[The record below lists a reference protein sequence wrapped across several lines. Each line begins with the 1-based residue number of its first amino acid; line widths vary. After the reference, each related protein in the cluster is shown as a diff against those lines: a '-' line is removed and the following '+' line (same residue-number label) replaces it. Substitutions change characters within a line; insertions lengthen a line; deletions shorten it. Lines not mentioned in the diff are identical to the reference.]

1 MNIVHA
7 YSNQVADG
15 TATSVVRPSDWNSA
29 HVQQVTLAGNVV
41 GQSSFSANNV
51 IMQGGPNVTLSG
63 VVAGAMATL
72 LVSAANPTAAYS
84 LANSNGIIF
93 GTSNGQVT
101 ASYSVP
107 ATYPQTQQPM
117 AYAAGGVTKTAN
129 TLPFSNANGVSF
141 LAYGNNIVG
150 SVRTD
155 YAGSDITSNALA
167 LSRSSL
173 LQAVS
178 NTSAITSAA
187 FPSTNSTAFQQV
199 SNSSLFQQTSGMA
212 AYHRTS
218 NNSLFQFTS
227 ATSAITS
234 AAMPLANSSA
244 LQFLSNTSGITSAA
258 IHTSLSS
265 LFTGGSGGGGGG
277 GGAAIQ
283 GSGAYSQN
291 TGTVQ
296 FANSNGVTFG
306 LSNNGV
312 MTASVN
318 TVAGDFSNSS
328 LLAFE
333 DHDHG
338 AVQLN
343 LTNLS
348 GSVTTQSNGLTL
360 NLSAPAAG
368 GGGLVVSAGTR
379 SRNTGVVEFQ
389 NNNHISFGMDG
400 LGYLT
405 ASGSSLYFSNGN
417 GITFGVAYGT
427 LTASVNTSASL
438 LGSIA
443 AFAGGNNT
451 ASSTASVSIIR
462 FNDANNVSFGMN
474 GAGEITATANIVP
487 ANITA
492 LLGTS
497 GHSIPV
503 SSMLLAAPPYNA
515 SFTGGVGMHWPV
527 SLMTYGSYNGGN
539 LVTWLAGYVQR
550 PPAIHYVNGY
560 PSGLNQGQGLSH
572 LSIYGSNGVG
582 IQTYTSSGM
591 GEQFLYLKVD
601 GSGISS
607 GLIRS
612 NISMALTNLSASQS
626 YSNGS
631 LTLSLSAAAATQPA
645 QYSMSGANG
654 IGFTS
659 YSSNSQV
666 SVSDYAAIYGISLAG
681 TNVAPLSNHMHIG
694 LSGALQ
700 AYVPSP
706 NGDSMSLGVPYP
718 SLSLV
723 NISGSVSTQAGGGY
737 VIRLTGAAGGGG
749 GGINIINY
757 TNSTD
762 YGQFDVNLLPNPAF
776 MQEPYGLGG
785 WDKVYVDWGNNGTY
799 DQIEL
804 AARYGEQK
812 RIAIHTEHASTYR
825 NLSETIFRN
834 RPLMIPLQDEE
845 FRRMQPNYLY
855 GPSYDINARI
865 FVSGAA
871 SSNRSLG
878 GTVRLGLYTKDMNG
892 AWNIYASASEAF
904 NFTASSQSSLW
915 DGPTLVQFTG
925 LSATNNGSVIQNH
938 YQPRALLM
946 FSPVSNN
953 ATWFNLPIYGAP
965 AIPTPT
971 RMYSGGTTA
980 ALNASKSI
988 AAYEGMYTT
997 TTGALPA
1004 SFVNSQF
1011 MASASQH
1018 VLRPWFE
1025 MFDPAAILE

>member
-117 AYAAGGVTKTAN
+117 AYAAGGVTKTAS

-187 FPSTNSTAFQQV
+187 FPSANSTAFQQV

-265 LFTGGSGGGGGG
+265 LFTGGGTGGGG

-283 GSGAYSQN
+283 GSGTYSQN

-312 MTASVN
+312 MTASV
-318 TVAGDFSNSS
+318 VAGDFSNSS
-328 LLAFE
+328 LLAAS

-338 AVQLN
+338 AFQLN
-343 LTNLS
+343 MTNLS
-348 GSVTTQSNGLTL
+348 GSVTTQSNGLTI
-360 NLSAPAAG
+360 NLSAAA

-379 SRNTGVVEFQ
+379 SRDTGTVEFQ
-389 NNNHISFGMDG
+389 NGNGVSFGMDG
-400 LGYLT
+400 LGHLT
-405 ASGSSLYFSNGN
+405 ASMSSITFSNYN
-417 GITFGVAYGT
+417 GVSFGVAAGVV
-427 LTASVNTSASL
+427 TASVATATDIVASHVRVWASGGYGTSTTVSA
-438 LGSIA
+438 
-443 AFAGGNNT
+443 T
-451 ASSTASVSIIR
+451 AVK
-462 FNDANNVSFGMN
+462 FYDANNVSFGIN
-474 GAGEITATANIVP
+474 SVGEVTATAAAYPISL
-487 ANITA
+487 T
-492 LLGTS
+492 LLTDD
-497 GHSIPV
+497 
-503 SSMLLAAPPYNA
+503 A
-515 SFTGGVGMHWPV
+515 
-527 SLMTYGSYNGGN
+527 YGSQTFNMTDGMRLGKMAGG
-539 LVTWLAGYVQR
+539 TWYAPIAFTTFSHLQGT
-550 PPAIHYVNGY
+550 AIGGMVANSALPMLNVNNMPNTLYGANRLTDLSMYGVNGIGIGTAWY
-560 PSGLNQGQGLSH
+560 DSTPNNG
-572 LSIYGSNGVG
+572 SISINGA
-582 IQTYTSSGM
+582 S
-591 GEQFLYLKVD
+591 
-601 GSGISS
+601 
-607 GLIRS
+607 LIRTDLS
-612 NISMALTNLSASQS
+612 LALTNISATKSV
-626 YSNGS
+626 SNGQM
-631 LTLSLSAAAATQPA
+631 TLSLSAGAGG
-645 QYSMSGANG
+645 QYSLSNANG
-654 IGFTS
+654 LAFTT
-659 YSSNSQV
+659 YTSNSQV
-666 SVSDYAAIYGISLAG
+666 SASDGAAVYGISVNG
-681 TNVAPLSNHMHIG
+681 SNIVASQNAIELHATGNMT
-694 LSGALQ
+694 
-700 AYVPSP
+700 AYVPSI
-706 NGDSMSLGVPYP
+706 NAGTVSLGVPFP
-718 SLSLV
+718 TLSLV
-723 NISGSVSTQAGGGY
+723 NLSGAISTQAGGEY
-737 VIRLTGAAGGGG
+737 VIRLTGGTGGGG
-749 GGINIINY
+749 GGIALFSR

-762 YGQFDVNLLPNPAF
+762 FNAYDVDVLPAPAIEGSAANYLDWDAAYAAGWFNDGTHDILALKAQYGAKN
-776 MQEPYGLGG
+776 
-785 WDKVYVDWGNNGTY
+785 
-799 DQIEL
+799 I
-804 AARYGEQK
+804 
-812 RIAIHTEHASTYR
+812 IAMHTEHAGTYR

-834 RPLMIPLQDEE
+834 RPLMIPLGDDE
-845 FRRMQPNYLY
+845 FRRMQPNYLF
-855 GPSYDINARI
+855 GPSFDINARI

-892 AWNIYASASEAF
+892 TWNIYASASEAF

-915 DGPTLVQFTG
+915 NGPTLVQFTG
-925 LSATNNGSVIQNH
+925 LSATNNSSWINNFNE
-938 YQPRALLM
+938 PRALLM
-946 FSPVSNN
+946 VSPVSAN

-965 AIPTPT
+965 SIPTPT
-971 RMYSGGTTA
+971 RMYSGGATA
-980 ALNASKSI
+980 ALNASQSI